1 MKPKA
6 LVQSYMDIYG
16 KRLKMEFVNNTN
28 ISTELPKKLRAK
40 QVAEN
45 FGIGLSTV
53 WLYAKEGKLTP
64 INISPRVTV
73 FDTAEVLKLFN
84 GLGA

>member
-1 MKPKA
+1 ME
-6 LVQSYMDIYG
+6 
-16 KRLKMEFVNNTN
+16 LKKEF
-28 ISTELPKKLRAK
+28 PKKLRAK

-64 INISPRVTV
+64 INVSARVTV
-73 FDTAEVLKLFN
+73 FDTEEVLKLFGEHNN
-84 GLGA
+84 G